1 MTVVNVAVVRVQVVA
16 GREFDS
22 VALAGTA
29 AATTAIVAVVIA
41 DAAAIVGGA
50 GAEKI
55 IRRCF
60 HIGNFQSRND
70 IHIIILLLLGAH

>member
-55 IRRCF
+55 IGRCF